1 MALNLYNTLT
11 KTIEAFTSL
20 DGENVG
26 MYTCGPTVYSY
37 VTIGNWRT
45 YALGDLLVRAL
56 GYNGFN
62 VSYYMNITDVG
73 HLTGDNEGDADTGID
88 RMEKAKTRE
97 GKNAWDIAKF
107 YADDFKASYKQ
118 LNLMEPK
125 RFLYATE
132 HIQQQIALVQRLEQ
146 NGLTYKIDDGIY
158 FDTVAY
164 EEKGF
169 TYGELSNLDQIRAGA
184 RVEFNEEKR
193 DARDFALWKF
203 SPKGEQRDMEW
214 DSPWGVGFPGWHIE
228 CSAMAMQYLGEQF
241 DIHVGGEDL
250 KSTHH
255 PNEIAQA
262 QGATGKRPFVRFWSH
277 GAFLQVDG
285 GKMGKSLGNAYTL
298 QDIQERGI
306 EPGALRYFYFSG
318 HYRSPLNFTW
328 DGLEAA
334 QKTLGRL
341 KNLVAQ
347 GLSEDL
353 DAATVDQTYKD
364 RFIAAVND
372 DLNMPVALAVLHELL
387 NDKNLSSQTRTGTAL
402 DFDRVLGLGLGDA
415 ITEEEIPTQI
425 MLLAQERE
433 EARSN
438 KDWTR
443 SDQLRALIENAGY
456 TVKDTDTGPRVS
468 IIK

>member
-11 KTIEAFTSL
+11 KKIEPFTSL

-56 GYNGFN
+56 GYSGFN

-73 HLTGDNEGDADTGID
+73 HLTGDNEGDADTGED
-88 RMEKAKTRE
+88 RMEKAKRKE
-97 GKNAWDIAKF
+97 GKNAWEIAKF
-107 YADDFKASYKQ
+107 YAEDFKVSYKL

-132 HIQQQIALVQRLEQ
+132 HIQQQIALVQRLEA
-146 NGLTYKIDDGIY
+146 NGLAYKIDDGIY

-228 CSAMAMQYLGEQF
+228 CSAMSMQYLGAQF
-241 DIHVGGEDL
+241 DLHVGGEDL

-262 QGATGKRPFVRFWSH
+262 QGATGKSPFVRFWSH

-285 GKMGKSLGNAYTL
+285 GRMGKSLGNAYTL
-298 QDIQERGI
+298 KDVMDRGI
-306 EPGALRYFYFSG
+306 TPTALRYFYFSG

-328 DGLEAA
+328 EALEAS
-334 QKTLGRL
+334 QKTLDRV
-341 KNLVAQ
+341 KTLVAQ
-347 GLSEDL
+347 GLNEDL
-353 DAATVDQTYKD
+353 DAATIDQNYKD
-364 RFIAAVND
+364 RFTEALND
-372 DLNMPVALAVLHELL
+372 DLNMPKALAVLHELL
-387 NDKNLSSQTRTGTAL
+387 NDKDLSPQTRTATAL
-402 DFDRVLGLGLGDA
+402 DFDRVLGLGLGDL
-415 ITEEEIPTQI
+415 TVEDEIPAEI
-425 MLLAQERE
+425 VFLAQARE
-433 EARSN
+433 EARAS
-438 KDWTR
+438 KDWAL
-443 SDQLRALIENAGY
+443 SDELRMQIEKAGY
-456 TVKDTDTGPRVS
+456 EVKDTDTGPRIS